1 MPVTEF
7 WEKLTVGGFAGWAVV
22 LIILLLSF
30 IQISPIKLNPWDR
43 IFRWIGKKMNED
55 VEEEMKDLK
64 KQIRDLW
71 INNHR
76 QSILTFARECRSDI
90 THSAEEWSHVLNLCE
105 EYEKY
110 CEKNEVTNGVVRENT
125 LYVRQLYQQL
135 AREHKI

>member
-7 WEKLTVGGFAGWAVV
+7 WEKLTVGGVAGWAVV

-30 IQISPIKLNPWDR
+30 IQISPIKLNPWDKLFAWLGR
-43 IFRWIGKKMNED
+43 KLNED
-55 VEEEMKDLK
+55 VEEKMKELK
-64 KQIRDLW
+64 KEIRDLW

-90 THSAEEWSHVLNLCE
+90 SHSAEEWSHILNLCE
-105 EYEKY
+105 EYEKF

-125 LYVRQLYQQL
+125 LYVRQLYQRL
-135 AREHKI
+135 AREHKL